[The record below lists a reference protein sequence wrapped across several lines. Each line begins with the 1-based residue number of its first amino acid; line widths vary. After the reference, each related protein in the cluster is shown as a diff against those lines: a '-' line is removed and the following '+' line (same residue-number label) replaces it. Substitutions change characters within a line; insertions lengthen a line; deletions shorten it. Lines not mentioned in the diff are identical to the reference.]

1 MAVVIDVSYV
11 SYCLKINMQFHMQH
25 MQKKKMLCSTVLFC
39 PTPAPL
45 ASTTCTHTQM
55 EVDEADEISEKIIY
69 DEVHPQKT
77 IVKTKF
83 AKPKPPGRG
92 RSPYRE

>member
-1 MAVVIDVSYV
+1 
-11 SYCLKINMQFHMQH
+11 
-25 MQKKKMLCSTVLFC
+25 
-39 PTPAPL
+39 
-45 ASTTCTHTQM
+45 M
-55 EVDEADEISEKIIY
+55 EVDEADEISEQVIY

-92 RSPYRE
+92 RSPYRD